1 MMSKV
6 LSFEIPEKV
15 SPYREPED
23 FIVIMDDLMVDLR
36 KTMGIAGEMMH
47 EHKYLILSWLNHEEF
62 MQPKE
67 QWSKLANEAIRLQ
80 KESFNS
86 KLIQLKES
94 PVTLLG
100 GEEAI
105 IKRAEFVVC
114 DITDDRQE
122 LARLLG
128 IITDILFLELTVY
141 SPSKMK
147 WYSVVDY
154 QIKSIGGASV

>member
-1 MMSKV
+1 MSKV

-15 SPYREPED
+15 PRYQEPED
-23 FIVIMDDLMVDLR
+23 IVMEVDDLLVDLR
-36 KTMGIAGEMMH
+36 KTLGIAGEMMH

-62 MQPKE
+62 MKPKE
-67 QWSKLANEAIRLQ
+67 QWSELAKETIRIQ

-86 KLIQLKES
+86 KLSQLEGCS
-94 PVTLLG
+94 VALLG
-100 GEEAI
+100 GEDAI
-105 IKRAEFVVC
+105 IKRAKFVVC
-114 DITDDRQE
+114 DIADERQE

-141 SPSKMK
+141 SPSRMK

-154 QIKSIGGASV
+154 QIKSIGGTSV